1 MATLLIALF
10 AIGWLAAS
18 VIGTQA
24 YFRGEQT
31 KPIHARNWRSQSFE
45 PLAQSVTGRE
55 TNYRDR
61 VPAFDADAYTSAM
74 LPNA

>member
-1 MATLLIALF
+1 MAIILTALF
-10 AIGWLAAS
+10 VIGWAA
-18 VIGTQA
+18 VALIGTQA

-31 KPIHARNWRSQSFE
+31 KPIHVRNWNSDSFE

-61 VPAFDADAYTSAM
+61 TPGFQV
-74 LPNA
+74 